1 MTSDKLMPGPQKSM
15 YYRAARLDIPKWLV
29 DMRHTISHAQDLPS
43 LEYLR
48 SAVGYI
54 LEWIFV
60 RNN

>member
-1 MTSDKLMPGPQKSM
+1 MPGPQRSI
-15 YYRAARLDIPKWLV
+15 YYRASRLDIPKWVV
-29 DMRHTISHAQDLPS
+29 DMRHTVSHAQDLPD
-43 LEYLR
+43 LESLR